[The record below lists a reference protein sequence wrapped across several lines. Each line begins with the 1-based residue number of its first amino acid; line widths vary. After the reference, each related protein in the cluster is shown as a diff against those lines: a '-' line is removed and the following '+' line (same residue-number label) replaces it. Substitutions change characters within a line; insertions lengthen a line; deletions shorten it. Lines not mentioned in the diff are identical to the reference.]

1 MKDDLKPATTPL
13 PPLEPWV
20 WRLPEHFNIGV
31 ACTDAHLGTPA
42 AQKIAMIVE
51 DDARGTAEIRFDA
64 LDRLRRPVTC
74 CRGHAAPFACA
85 DAKAAR

>member
-1 MKDDLKPATTPL
+1 MKDDLKPATTSL

-51 DDARGTAEIRFDA
+51 VGTAMAPRFMV
-64 LDRLRRPVTC
+64 PS
-74 CRGHAAPFACA
+74 
-85 DAKAAR
+85 KAIG